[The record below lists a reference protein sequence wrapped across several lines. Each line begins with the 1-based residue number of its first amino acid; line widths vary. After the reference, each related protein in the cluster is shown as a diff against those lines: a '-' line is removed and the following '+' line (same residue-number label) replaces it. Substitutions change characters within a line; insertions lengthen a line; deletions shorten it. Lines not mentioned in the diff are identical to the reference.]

1 MKTLFALLIAAVTL
15 ASAQQTEKT
24 VVPNVSLATVD
35 SVSYDSASTTLTLPS
50 ADASIDS
57 GQVVYGPKIQ
67 YGTIVTAVNATSDTL
82 TISLATTDAG
92 TEQTLNFGYYSA
104 TAYNSGDWLGLP
116 FLLWTN
122 GTGGTVS
129 LQSVVIADSSD
140 QLGNTDLVLFSA
152 YSDNQGL
159 DNAALAVKGVEY
171 KSVIGYV
178 SLSTAIDL
186 GTVKILEKDASG
198 IYIPRGGSLY
208 GRLVAK
214 STPTFTAIGCVYLR
228 LRFNQ

>member
-92 TEQTLNFGYYSA
+92 TEQTLNFGYFSS
-104 TAYNSGDWLGLP
+104 TAYESGDWLGLP
-116 FLLWTN
+116 FLIWTN
-122 GTGGTVS
+122 STGGTVS
-129 LQSVVIADSSD
+129 LESIVIADSSD
-140 QLGNTDLVLFSA
+140 QLGNTDLALFSSYA
-152 YSDNQGL
+152 DDQGL
-159 DNAALAVKGVEY
+159 DNAAIAVPATQY
-171 KSVIGYV
+171 KNVIGYV

-186 GTVKILEKDASG
+186 GSVKILTKDAQG
-198 IYIPRGGSLY
+198 IAIPQGGSLY

-214 STPTFTAIGCVYLR
+214 STPTFTGVNCIFVR
-228 LRFNQ
+228 LRFQ